1 MFLKFL
7 HHSNFSVSL
16 SLLKQ
21 QTTVWGHKLFWCWHN
36 NRWLSEL
43 SLHLVSMYCLRFLV
57 CHLLECYWNSSSRF
71 HETSFSCKRPLCICL
86 TLLNLLSQFT
96 FFFSSYFLMF
106 EHIRFV
112 LFQSFL
118 QKPCS
123 DFRFW
128 LVVLTRLFF
137 PCSFSWLSGSSFNTF
152 LMMSEMDSSLGL
164 TSLIKLF
171 RLFLL
176 EIFHHLFMILMICKH
191 YPLWMLS
198 LSTEQ

>member
-96 FFFSSYFLMF
+96 FFLVHISLSSWVWAYKVCLISIIFAETL
-106 EHIRFV
+106 
-112 LFQSFL
+112 
-118 QKPCS
+118 
-123 DFRFW
+123 FRFF
-128 LVVLTRLFF
+128 LA
-137 PCSFSWLSGSSFNTF
+137 CSF
-152 LMMSEMDSSLGL
+152 D
-164 TSLIKLF
+164 
-171 RLFLL
+171 
-176 EIFHHLFMILMICKH
+176 
-191 YPLWMLS
+191 
-198 LSTEQ
+198 